1 MSTTSVTE
9 TSSLMRRLI
18 AATSIAVLM
27 ATPTMAEAPPFDTP
41 ATVAFMQDMNTGAVL
56 YAKNPDQ
63 HVPPAS
69 LAKTMTVYT
78 VFDMIKRGDVKLDQ
92 KITFQP
98 DAWKQWHSQGS
109 TMFLSAGE
117 QVSVANLLLG
127 IITLSGNDA
136 CIALADGVSGTEAA
150 FVQRMNENAKKLGLT
165 GSHFGTANGW
175 PDNGVT
181 YVTARDMVKLAEA
194 TIRDF
199 PDLYKQFY
207 AKPDFT
213 WGQTMGGNAITQANR
228 DPLLGRVPGADGLK
242 TGHTDESGF
251 SVVGSAQQNGR
262 RITMMMSG
270 MTSFNQRI
278 QQSVAFMNWGFHAWQ
293 NKTLAAK
300 GKLVEQAEVQ
310 GGDSTTVGL
319 VAPQDIAVTI
329 PSGSTPNMQIK
340 VVYQGPIA
348 APIKAGQHIADI
360 VVTTPD
366 TGAQT
371 MPLVAAK
378 DVGKAGFFRRAWN
391 GLMTLI

>member
-1 MSTTSVTE
+1 MKA
-9 TSSLMRRLI
+9 LI
-18 AATSIAVLM
+18 AAVPAAALLLS
-27 ATPTMAEAPPFDTP
+27 TPTMAEAPPFDTP
-41 ATVAFMQDMNTGAVL
+41 ATVAFMQDMNTGAIL
-56 YAKNPDQ
+56 YAKNPDMQ
-63 HVPPAS
+63 IPPAS
-69 LAKTMTVYT
+69 LAKMMTVYT
-78 VFDMIKRGDVKLDQ
+78 VFDMVKRGDVKLDQ

-109 TMFLSAGE
+109 TMFLSPGE

-136 CIALADGVSGTEAA
+136 CIAIADGLSGTEAA
-150 FVQRMNENAKKLGLT
+150 FVQRMNENAQKLGLT

-181 YVTARDMVKLAEA
+181 HVTARDMVKLAEA

-199 PDLYKQFY
+199 PNLYKQFY
-207 AKPDFT
+207 AKPDFS

-242 TGHTDESGF
+242 TGHTEEAGY
-251 SVVGSAQQNGR
+251 SVTGSAEQNGR
-262 RITMMMSG
+262 RIVMMMGG

-293 NKTLAAK
+293 DKTLAAK
-300 GKLVEQAEVQ
+300 GKVVEQAEVQ
-310 GGDSTTVGL
+310 GGDATTVGL

-329 PSGSTPNMQIK
+329 PSGSSPNMQIK
-340 VVYQGPIA
+340 VVYQGPIQ

-391 GLMTLI
+391 GLLTLL

>member
-1 MSTTSVTE
+1 
-9 TSSLMRRLI
+9 MRRLI

-270 MTSFNQRI
+270 MTSYNQRI

>member
-1 MSTTSVTE
+1 MKA
-9 TSSLMRRLI
+9 LI
-18 AATSIAVLM
+18 AVPAFALLLTA
-27 ATPTMAEAPPFDTP
+27 PTMAEAPPFDTP
-41 ATVAFMQDMNTGAVL
+41 ATVAFMQDMNTGAIL

-63 HVPPAS
+63 QVPPAS
-69 LAKTMTVYT
+69 LAKMMTVYT
-78 VFDMIKRGDVKLDQ
+78 VFDMVKRGDVKLDQ

-98 DAWKQWHSQGS
+98 EAWKQWHAQGS
-109 TMFLSAGE
+109 TMFLSPGE
-117 QVSVANLLLG
+117 QVSVSNLLLG

-136 CIALADGVSGTEAA
+136 CIAIAEGLSGTEQA

-181 YVTARDMVKLAEA
+181 HVTARDMVKLAEA

-199 PDLYKQFY
+199 PNLYKQFY

-213 WGQTMGGNAITQANR
+213 WGQTMGGNAITQENR

-242 TGHTDESGF
+242 TGHTDESGY

-262 RITMMMSG
+262 RIVMMMGG

-278 QQSVAFMNWGFHAWQ
+278 QQSVAFMNWGFHAWAD
-293 NKTLAAK
+293 KTLAPK
-300 GKLVEQAEVQ
+300 GKVVETAEVQ
-310 GGDSTTVGL
+310 GGDATTVGL
-319 VAPQDIAVTI
+319 VAPQDVAVTI
-329 PSGSTPNMQIK
+329 PSGSSPDMQIK
-340 VVYQGPIA
+340 VVYQGPIQ

-391 GLMTLI
+391 GLMTLL

>member
-1 MSTTSVTE
+1 MF
-9 TSSLMRRLI
+9 I
-18 AATSIAVLM
+18 A
-27 ATPTMAEAPPFDTP
+27 
-41 ATVAFMQDMNTGAVL
+41 
-56 YAKNPDQ
+56 
-63 HVPPAS
+63 
-69 LAKTMTVYT
+69 
-78 VFDMIKRGDVKLDQ
+78 
-92 KITFQP
+92 
-98 DAWKQWHSQGS
+98 
-109 TMFLSAGE
+109 AGE
-117 QVSVANLLLG
+117 QVSVSDLLSG

-136 CIALADGVSGTEAA
+136 CIAMAEGLSGTEAA

-165 GSHFGTANGW
+165 GSYFGTANGW
-175 PDNGVT
+175 PDEGVT
-181 YVTARDMVKLAEA
+181 HVTARDMVKLAEA

-199 PDLYKQFY
+199 PQLYKQFY

-242 TGHTDESGF
+242 TGHTDEAGY
-251 SVVGSAQQNGR
+251 SVTGSAEQNGR
-262 RITMMMSG
+262 RIVMMMGG

-278 QQSVAFMNWGFHAWQ
+278 DQSLAFMRWGFRAWAD
-293 NKTLAAK
+293 KTLAAK

-310 GGDSTTVGL
+310 GGDASTVGL

-329 PSGSTPNMQIK
+329 PSGSSPDMQIK
-340 VVYQGPIA
+340 VVYQGPIQ

-391 GLMTLI
+391 GLMTLL

>member
-1 MSTTSVTE
+1 MKK
-9 TSSLMRRLI
+9 LF
-18 AATSIAVLM
+18 AAPSIAVLM

-63 HVPPAS
+63 RVPPAS
-69 LAKTMTVYT
+69 LAKMMTVYT

-92 KITFQP
+92 QIVFQP
-98 DAWKQWHSQGS
+98 EAWKQWHSQGS
-109 TMFLSAGE
+109 TMFLSTGE
-117 QVSVANLLLG
+117 SVSVSNLLLG

-136 CIALADGVSGTEAA
+136 CIAIADGVSGTEQA

-165 GSHFGTANGW
+165 NSHFGTANGW
-175 PDNGVT
+175 PDGGVT
-181 YVTARDMVKLAEA
+181 YVTARDMTKLAEA

-199 PDLYKQFY
+199 PDLYKRFY
-207 AKPDFT
+207 AKPDFS

-242 TGHTDESGF
+242 TGHTEESGY
-251 SVVGSAQQNGR
+251 SVVGSAEQGGR
-262 RITMMMSG
+262 RIAMMMSG

-278 QQSVAFMNWGFHAWQ
+278 EQSVAFMNWGFRAWQ
-293 NKTLAAK
+293 DKTLAPK
-300 GKLVEQAEVQ
+300 GKMVEQAEVQ

-366 TGAQT
+366 AGAQT

-391 GLMTLI
+391 GLLTLV

>member
-1 MSTTSVTE
+1 MKA
-9 TSSLMRRLI
+9 LI
-18 AATSIAVLM
+18 AVPAFALLLSA
-27 ATPTMAEAPPFDTP
+27 PTMAEAPPFDTP
-41 ATVAFMQDMNTGAVL
+41 ATVAFMQDMNTGAIL

-63 HVPPAS
+63 QIPPAS
-69 LAKTMTVYT
+69 LAKMMTVYT
-78 VFDMIKRGDVKLDQ
+78 VFDMVKRGDVKLDQ
-92 KITFQP
+92 KITFTP

-109 TMFLSAGE
+109 TMFLSPGE
-117 QVSVANLLLG
+117 QVSVSNLLLG

-136 CIALADGVSGTEAA
+136 CIAIAEGLSGTEAA

-165 GSHFGTANGW
+165 GSYFGTANGW

-181 YVTARDMVKLAEA
+181 HITARDMVKLAEA

-199 PDLYKQFY
+199 PKLYKQFY

-242 TGHTDESGF
+242 TGHTEEAGY
-251 SVVGSAQQNGR
+251 SVTGSAEQNGR
-262 RITMMMSG
+262 RIVMMMGG

-293 NKTLAAK
+293 DKTLAPK
-300 GKLVEQAEVQ
+300 GKVVEKAEVQ
-310 GGDSTTVGL
+310 GGDASTVDL

-329 PSGSTPNMQIK
+329 PSGSSPDMQIK
-340 VVYQGPIA
+340 VVYQGPIQ

-391 GLMTLI
+391 GLMTLL

>member
-270 MTSFNQRI
+270 MTSYNQRI

>member
-1 MSTTSVTE
+1 MKA
-9 TSSLMRRLI
+9 LI
-18 AATSIAVLM
+18 AVPAFALLLSA
-27 ATPTMAEAPPFDTP
+27 PTMAEAPPFDTP
-41 ATVAFMQDMNTGAVL
+41 ATVAFMQDMNTGAIL

-63 HVPPAS
+63 QIPPAS
-69 LAKTMTVYT
+69 LAKMMTVYT
-78 VFDMIKRGDVKLDQ
+78 VFDMVKRGDVKLDQ
-92 KITFQP
+92 KITFTP

-109 TMFLSAGE
+109 TMFLSPGE
-117 QVSVANLLLG
+117 QVSVSNLLLG

-136 CIALADGVSGTEAA
+136 CIAIADGLSGTEAA

-165 GSHFGTANGW
+165 GSYFGTANGW

-181 YVTARDMVKLAEA
+181 HITARDMVKLAEA

-199 PDLYKQFY
+199 PKLYKQFY

-242 TGHTDESGF
+242 TGHTEEAGY
-251 SVVGSAQQNGR
+251 SVTGSAEQNGR
-262 RITMMMSG
+262 RITMMMGG

-278 QQSVAFMNWGFHAWQ
+278 QQSVAFMNWGFRAWQ
-293 NKTLAAK
+293 DKTLAPK
-300 GKLVEQAEVQ
+300 GKVVEKAEVQ
-310 GGDSTTVGL
+310 GGDASTVDL

-329 PSGSTPNMQIK
+329 PSGSSPDMQIK
-340 VVYQGPIA
+340 VVYQGPIQ

-391 GLMTLI
+391 GLITLL

>member
-1 MSTTSVTE
+1 
-9 TSSLMRRLI
+9 MRRLI

>member
-1 MSTTSVTE
+1 MKA
-9 TSSLMRRLI
+9 LI
-18 AATSIAVLM
+18 AVPALALLLS
-27 ATPTMAEAPPFDTP
+27 TPTMAEAPPFDTP
-41 ATVAFMQDMNTGAVL
+41 ATVAFMQDMNTGAIL

-63 HVPPAS
+63 QIPPAS
-69 LAKTMTVYT
+69 LAKMMTVYT

-109 TMFLSAGE
+109 TMFLSPGE

-136 CIALADGVSGTEAA
+136 CIDIADGLSGTEAA

-165 GSHFGTANGW
+165 GSYFGTANGW

-181 YVTARDMVKLAEA
+181 HVTARDMVKLAEA
-194 TIRDF
+194 TIRNF

-228 DPLLGRVPGADGLK
+228 DPLIGRVPGADGLK
-242 TGHTDESGF
+242 TGHTDEAGY
-251 SVVGSAQQNGR
+251 SVTGSAIQNGR
-262 RITMMMSG
+262 RIVMMMGG
-270 MTSFNQRI
+270 MTSFSQRI

-293 NKTLAAK
+293 DKTLAPK
-300 GKLVEQAEVQ
+300 GKVIDKAQVQ
-310 GGDSTTVGL
+310 GGDATTVGL

-329 PSGSTPNMQIK
+329 PSGSSPDMQIK

-371 MPLVAAK
+371 MPLVAAASI
-378 DVGKAGFFRRAWN
+378 GKAGFFRRAWN
-391 GLMTLI
+391 GLLTLL

>member
-1 MSTTSVTE
+1 MKA
-9 TSSLMRRLI
+9 LI
-18 AATSIAVLM
+18 AVPAFALLLT
-27 ATPTMAEAPPFDTP
+27 TPTMAEAPPFDTP
-41 ATVAFMQDMNTGAVL
+41 ATVAFMQDMNTGAIL

-63 HVPPAS
+63 QVPPAS
-69 LAKTMTVYT
+69 LAKMMTVYT
-78 VFDMIKRGDVKLDQ
+78 VFDMVKRGDVKLDQ

-98 DAWKQWHSQGS
+98 EAWKQWHAQGS
-109 TMFLSAGE
+109 TMFLAPGE
-117 QVSVANLLLG
+117 QVSVSNLLLG

-136 CIALADGVSGTEAA
+136 CIAIAEGLSGTEQA

-181 YVTARDMVKLAEA
+181 HVTARDMVKLAEA

-199 PDLYKQFY
+199 PNLYKQFY

-213 WGQTMGGNAITQANR
+213 WGQTMSGNAITQENR

-242 TGHTDESGF
+242 TGHTEESGY

-262 RITMMMSG
+262 RIVMMMGG

-278 QQSVAFMNWGFHAWQ
+278 QQSVAFMNWGFHAWAD
-293 NKTLAAK
+293 KTLAPK
-300 GKLVEQAEVQ
+300 GKIVETAEVQ
-310 GGDSTTVGL
+310 GGDTTTVGL
-319 VAPQDIAVTI
+319 VAPQDVAVTI
-329 PSGSTPNMQIK
+329 PSGSSPDMQIK
-340 VVYQGPIA
+340 VIYQGPIQ

-391 GLMTLI
+391 GLMTLL

>member
-1 MSTTSVTE
+1 MKTV
-9 TSSLMRRLI
+9 I
-18 AATSIAVLM
+18 AAPLFVALL
-27 ATPTMAEAPPFDTP
+27 ATPTLAEAPPFDTP

-63 HVPPAS
+63 QVPPAS
-69 LAKTMTVYT
+69 LAKMMTVYT
-78 VFDMIKRGDVKLDQ
+78 VFDMVKRGDVKLDQ

-98 DAWKQWHSQGS
+98 EAWKQWHSQGS

-136 CIALADGVSGTEAA
+136 CIAIADGLSGTEQA

-181 YVTARDMVKLAEA
+181 HVTARDMVTLAEA
-194 TIRDF
+194 TIRNF

-207 AKPDFT
+207 AKPDFS

-242 TGHTDESGF
+242 TGHTEESGY
-251 SVVGSAQQNGR
+251 SVVGSAQQDGR
-262 RITMMMSG
+262 RIVMMMSG

-278 QQSVAFMNWGFHAWQ
+278 EQSVAFMNWGFRAWQ
-293 NKTLAAK
+293 DKTLAAK

-310 GGDSTTVGL
+310 GGDATTVGL

-340 VVYQGPIA
+340 VVYQGPIQ

-366 TGAQT
+366 AGAQT

-391 GLMTLI
+391 GLMSLV

>member
-1 MSTTSVTE
+1 MKTV
-9 TSSLMRRLI
+9 I
-18 AATSIAVLM
+18 AAPLFVALL
-27 ATPTMAEAPPFDTP
+27 ATPTLAEAPPFDTP

-63 HVPPAS
+63 QVPPAS
-69 LAKTMTVYT
+69 LAKMMTVYT
-78 VFDMIKRGDVKLDQ
+78 VFDMVKRGDVKLDQ

-98 DAWKQWHSQGS
+98 EAWKQWHSQGS

-136 CIALADGVSGTEAA
+136 CIAIADGLSGTEQA

-181 YVTARDMVKLAEA
+181 HVTARDMVTLAEA

-207 AKPDFT
+207 AKPDFS

-242 TGHTDESGF
+242 TGHTEESGY
-251 SVVGSAQQNGR
+251 SVVGSAQQDGR
-262 RITMMMSG
+262 RIVMMMSG

-278 QQSVAFMNWGFHAWQ
+278 EQSVAFMNWGFRAWAD
-293 NKTLAAK
+293 KTLAAK

-310 GGDSTTVGL
+310 GGDAATVGL
-319 VAPQDIAVTI
+319 VAPQDVAVTI

-340 VVYQGPIA
+340 VVYNGPIQ

-391 GLMTLI
+391 GLMSLV

>member
-1 MSTTSVTE
+1 MKTI
-9 TSSLMRRLI
+9 LAAPLFAALI
-18 AATSIAVLM
+18 
-27 ATPTMAEAPPFDTP
+27 ATPTLAEAPPFDTP
-41 ATVAFMQDMNTGAVL
+41 ATVAFMQDMNTGAIL

-63 HVPPAS
+63 QIPPAS
-69 LAKTMTVYT
+69 LAKMMTVYT
-78 VFDMIKRGDVKLDQ
+78 VFDMVKRGNVKLDQ

-109 TMFLSAGE
+109 TMFLSPGE
-117 QVSVANLLLG
+117 QVSVSNLLLG

-136 CIALADGVSGTEAA
+136 CIAMAEGLSGTEAA

-165 GSHFGTANGW
+165 GSYFGTANGW

-181 YVTARDMVKLAEA
+181 HVTARDMVKLAEA
-194 TIRDF
+194 TIHDF
-199 PDLYKQFY
+199 PKLYKQFY
-207 AKPDFT
+207 AKPDFS

-242 TGHTDESGF
+242 TGHTEEAGY
-251 SVVGSAQQNGR
+251 SVTGSAEQNGR
-262 RITMMMSG
+262 RITMMMGG

-278 QQSVAFMNWGFHAWQ
+278 QQSVAFMNWGFRAWQ

-300 GKLVEQAEVQ
+300 GKVVEKAEVQ
-310 GGDSTTVGL
+310 GGDASTVDL
-319 VAPQDIAVTI
+319 VAPQDVAVTI
-329 PSGSTPNMQIK
+329 PSGSSPDMQIK
-340 VVYQGPIA
+340 VVYQGPIQ

-391 GLMTLI
+391 GLTTLL